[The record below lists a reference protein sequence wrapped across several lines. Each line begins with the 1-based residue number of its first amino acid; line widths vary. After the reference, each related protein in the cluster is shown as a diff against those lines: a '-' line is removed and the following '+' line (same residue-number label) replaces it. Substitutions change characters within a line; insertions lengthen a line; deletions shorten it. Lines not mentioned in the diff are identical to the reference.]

1 MRRREFIAL
10 MVGAAWPIAAR
21 AQQTGKR
28 PTIGF
33 LGTATASAWSQ
44 WTAAFQQRMRE
55 LGWSEGSN
63 IGIEYR
69 WGEGREELYAE
80 NAAEV
85 VRLKVDV
92 IVTSGGGMRAAMQAT
107 SVIPIVFATAN
118 DPVGAGFV
126 ASLARPGGNAT
137 GMSNQA
143 PELAGKRLNILRQ
156 VVPGLRRFAIMG
168 NRVSAI
174 ALEMDELQ
182 TLAPSLGLEAIPV
195 DIKRAQDIAPAIE
208 AVKDRVDA
216 LYVATDPLVV
226 ANRMRINTF
235 ALAARLPM
243 MTTERTQIE
252 AAGLLSY
259 GPNTPDEFRRAAN
272 MVDKILRGGKPADI
286 PVEQPTKFDFV
297 VNLITARALG
307 LTIPQS
313 LLATADEVI
322 E

>member
-1 MRRREFIAL
+1 
-10 MVGAAWPIAAR
+10 
-21 AQQTGKR
+21 
-28 PTIGF
+28 
-33 LGTATASAWSQ
+33 
-44 WTAAFQQRMRE
+44 MRE

-63 IGIEYR
+63 IAIEYR
-69 WGEGREELYAE
+69 WGEGREERYAE

-168 NRVSAI
+168 NHLSAI

-182 TLAPSLGLEAIPV
+182 RLAPSLGLEASPV

-259 GPNTPDEFRRAAN
+259 GPNIPDEFRRAAN

-297 VNLITARALG
+297 INLITARALG